1 MKGRKS
7 TSKFYHNLC
16 YQSYTF
22 RGVKSQQGVGK
33 LFYFLKEKKKGISE
47 SMIKRCFVRFKGLRN
62 SVCVKSEYGYL
73 CLKLSSF
80 ALFESYPFF
89 GVLTLA

>member
-1 MKGRKS
+1 MLSKLYVQRCEKS
-7 TSKFYHNLC
+7 TRC
-16 YQSYTF
+16 WE
-22 RGVKSQQGVGK
+22 VI
-33 LFYFLKEKKKGISE
+33 LFPKRKRKKGISE

>member
-1 MKGRKS
+1 VKGRKS

-33 LFYFLKEKKKGISE
+33 LFYFLKEKKK
-47 SMIKRCFVRFKGLRN
+47 RN
-62 SVCVKSEYGYL
+62 L
-73 CLKLSSF
+73 
-80 ALFESYPFF
+80 
-89 GVLTLA
+89 

>member
-1 MKGRKS
+1 
-7 TSKFYHNLC
+7 
-16 YQSYTF
+16 
-22 RGVKSQQGVGK
+22 
-33 LFYFLKEKKKGISE
+33 
-47 SMIKRCFVRFKGLRN
+47 MIKRCFVRFKGLRN